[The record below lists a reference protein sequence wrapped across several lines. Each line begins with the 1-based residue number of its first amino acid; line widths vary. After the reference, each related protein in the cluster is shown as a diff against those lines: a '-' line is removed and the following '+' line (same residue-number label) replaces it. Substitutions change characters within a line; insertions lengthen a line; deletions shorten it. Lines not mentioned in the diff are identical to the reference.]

1 MEKINIVCPHCF
13 KINAIPKK
21 DSYAKANCGS
31 CKNSLLDTNPVELDE
46 SNFDHVIVNSD
57 IPVIVDFWAPWCG
70 PCKMMAPH
78 FSQVAAQNPTVI
90 FAKIDTEASPRLSQ
104 AFNIRSIP
112 TLVLMKN
119 STELARM
126 SGALRATEMQ
136 QWLDQQLQQHNE
148 N

>member
-13 KINAIPKK
+13 KINSIPKK

-70 PCKMMAPH
+70 PCKMMAPI
-78 FSQVAAQNPTVI
+78 FNDVAKKYPLKALFVKVN
-90 FAKIDTEASPRLSQ
+90 TEALPNMGAR
-104 AFNIRSIP
+104 FGIRSIP
-112 TLVLMKN
+112 TLVVYKN
-119 STELARM
+119 GVEKQRV
-126 SGALRATEMQ
+126 SGALDPLR
-136 QWLDQQLQQHNE
+136 LSNLVNE
-148 N
+148 NL

>member
-70 PCKMMAPH
+70 PCKMMAPI
-78 FSQVAAQNPTVI
+78 FNDVAKKYPLKALFVKVN
-90 FAKIDTEASPRLSQ
+90 TEALPNMGAR
-104 AFNIRSIP
+104 FGIRSIP
-112 TLVLMKN
+112 TLVVYKN
-119 STELARM
+119 GVEKKRV
-126 SGALRATEMQ
+126 SGALDPLR
-136 QWLDQQLQQHNE
+136 LSNLVNE
-148 N
+148 SL

>member
-70 PCKMMAPH
+70 PCQMMAPA
-78 FSQVAAQNPTVI
+78 FAEAAERLKLTAQLC
-90 FAKIDTEASPRLSQ
+90 KLDTEAHPHT
-104 AFNIRSIP
+104 AAPYGIRSIP
-112 TLVLMKN
+112 TMAVFK
-119 STELARM
+119 EGKEIARV
-126 SGALRATEMQ
+126 SGAMPVGEIERWVKSVL
-136 QWLDQQLQQHNE
+136 
-148 N
+148 

>member
-31 CKNSLLDTNPVELDE
+31 CKNSLLETNPVELDE

-70 PCKMMAPH
+70 PCKMMAPI
-78 FSQVAAQNPTVI
+78 FNDVAKKYPLKALFVKVN
-90 FAKIDTEASPRLSQ
+90 TEALPNMGAR
-104 AFNIRSIP
+104 FGIRSIP
-112 TLVLMKN
+112 TLVVYKN
-119 STELARM
+119 GVEKQRV
-126 SGALRATEMQ
+126 SGALDPLR
-136 QWLDQQLQQHNE
+136 LSNLVNE
-148 N
+148 SL

>member
-70 PCKMMAPH
+70 PCK
-78 FSQVAAQNPTVI
+78 TVVP
-90 FAKIDTEASPRLSQ
+90 ALEEASRVLLDINFYKINVDENKDLNSK
-104 AFNIRSIP
+104 FGILSIP
-112 TLVLMKN
+112 TIIIMQDD
-119 STELARM
+119 TEVKRFIGNTSADNII
-126 SGALRATEMQ
+126 S
-136 QWLDQQLQQHNE
+136 NIISVI
-148 N
+148 